1 MVIRMPLTMMDW
13 VRLKAESFTGLV
25 MEEWNRYLCE
35 FLHDQDVVAKGSV
48 PSHTEKITQL
58 PNLLTHSSP
67 KEAPIEVWGLRKGA
81 HLANAWFIDDLS
93 IIDQNKLKMAVYR
106 LRDEMANTEEGRN
119 HKISAAGKSL
129 SSPNHGACA
138 MVYGHQNE
146 KPLTGR

>member
-1 MVIRMPLTMMDW
+1 MMDW

-81 HLANAWFIDDLS
+81 HLADRKS
-93 IIDQNKLKMAVYR
+93 TR
-106 LRDEMANTEEGRN
+106 LN
-119 HKISAAGKSL
+119 
-129 SSPNHGACA
+129 SSHSS
-138 MVYGHQNE
+138 
-146 KPLTGR
+146 